1 MENLVGRRA
10 RILEASIPEIVG
22 KTVKILYVEADNTA
36 IIGFHKDSRFG
47 WKHESFP
54 GYKCWYVSLRILE
67 LIPSVT
73 NSKFK

>member
-1 MENLVGRRA
+1 MEELVGRRA
-10 RILEASIPEIVG
+10 RILDASIPKIAG
-22 KTVKILYVEADNTA
+22 KIVKILYVEDDNTV
-36 IIGFHKDSRFG
+36 IIGFHRGSHFG

-54 GYKCWYVSLRILE
+54 DYKCWYVSLHVLE

>member
-1 MENLVGRRA
+1 MEELVGRRA
-10 RILEASIPEIVG
+10 RILEASTPEIVG
-22 KTVKILYVEADNTA
+22 KTVKILYVEADNTG

-47 WKHESFP
+47 WKHECFP
-54 GYKCWYVSLRILE
+54 DYKCWYVSLRILE

>member
-1 MENLVGRRA
+1 MEELIGRRA
-10 RILEASIPEIVG
+10 RILDASTPEIVG
-22 KTVKILYVEADNTA
+22 KTVKILYVEDDNTA

-47 WKHESFP
+47 WEHGSFL

>member
-10 RILEASIPEIVG
+10 RILDASIPKIVG
-22 KTVKILYVEADNTA
+22 KTVKILYVEADNTV

-54 GYKCWYVSLRILE
+54 DYKCWYVSLRILE

>member
-1 MENLVGRRA
+1 MEELVGRRA
-10 RILEASIPEIVG
+10 RVLGASIPEIEG
-22 KTVKILYVEADNTA
+22 KIVKILYVEADNTA

-54 GYKCWYVSLRILE
+54 DYKCWYVSLHILE